1 MTVVEAIKKWLNVNN
16 VSVKEIEID
25 MLPAG
30 LNTLALMKSPT
41 NQVEEYIDG
50 SQKRTEYY
58 TLYIRKE
65 SQFNDERIDNNAF
78 FEDLENKVM
87 EWNLEGNL
95 PQLDG
100 KRHCDNISISGT
112 TYLFQ
117 SQENESIYSLT
128 FEIIYRKEA

>member
-16 VSVKEIEID
+16 VAVKEIEID

-30 LNTLALMKSPT
+30 INTLALIKSPT
-41 NQVEEYIDG
+41 NQVEEFIDG

-58 TLYIRKE
+58 TLYIRRE
-65 SQFNDERIDNNAF
+65 SQFNDERIDNNAY

-87 EWNLEGNL
+87 QWNLEGNL
-95 PQLDG
+95 PQLDN
-100 KRHCDNISISGT
+100 KRFCENISISGT

-117 SQENESIYSLT
+117 LQENESIYSLT

>member
-16 VSVKEIEID
+16 VAVKEIEID
-25 MLPAG
+25 MLPDG
-30 LNTLALMKSPT
+30 INTLALIKSPT
-41 NQVEEYIDG
+41 NQVEEFIDG

-58 TLYIRKE
+58 TLYIRRE
-65 SQFNDERIDNNAF
+65 SQFNDERIDNNAY

-87 EWNLEGNL
+87 QWNLEGNL
-95 PQLDG
+95 PQLDNN
-100 KRHCDNISISGT
+100 RFCENISISGT

-128 FEIIYRKEA
+128 FEIIYRKEV

>member
-30 LNTLALMKSPT
+30 INTLALMKSPT
-41 NQVEEYIDG
+41 NTVEEYIDG

-87 EWNLEGNL
+87 EWNLDGNL

>member
-30 LNTLALMKSPT
+30 INTLALMKSPT
-41 NQVEEYIDG
+41 NQVEEFIDG

-58 TLYIRKE
+58 TLYIRRE
-65 SQFNDERIDNNAF
+65 SQFNDERIDNNAY

-87 EWNLEGNL
+87 QWNLEGNL
-95 PQLDG
+95 PQLDNN
-100 KRHCDNISISGT
+100 RFCENISISGT

-128 FEIIYRKEA
+128 FEIIYRKEV

>member
-30 LNTLALMKSPT
+30 INTLALMKSPT
-41 NQVEEYIDG
+41 NQVNEYIDG

-87 EWNLEGNL
+87 EWNLDGNL

>member
-1 MTVVEAIKKWLNVNN
+1 MTVVEAIRKWLNVNYGD
-16 VSVKEIEID
+16 VKEIEID

-41 NQVEEYIDG
+41 NQVETYIDG

>member
-1 MTVVEAIKKWLNVNN
+1 MTVVEAIRKWLNVNF
-16 VSVKEIEID
+16 VDVKEIEID

-58 TLYIRKE
+58 TLYIRRE

-87 EWNLEGNL
+87 EWNLDGNL
-95 PQLDG
+95 PQLDN

>member
-16 VSVKEIEID
+16 VAVKEIEID

-30 LNTLALMKSPT
+30 INTLALMKSPT
-41 NQVEEYIDG
+41 NQVEEFIDG

-58 TLYIRKE
+58 TLYIRRE
-65 SQFNDERIDNNAF
+65 SQFNDERIDNNAY

-87 EWNLEGNL
+87 QWNLEGNL
-95 PQLDG
+95 PQLDNN
-100 KRHCDNISISGT
+100 RFCENISISGT

-128 FEIIYRKEA
+128 FEIIYRKEV

>member
-16 VSVKEIEID
+16 VTVKEIEID

-30 LNTLALMKSPT
+30 INTLALMKSPT

>member
-16 VSVKEIEID
+16 VDVKEIEID

-95 PQLDG
+95 PQLDN
-100 KRHCDNISISGT
+100 KRFCENISISGT

>member
-16 VSVKEIEID
+16 VAVKEIEID
-25 MLPAG
+25 LLPAG
-30 LNTLALMKSPT
+30 INTLALMKSPT
-41 NQVEEYIDG
+41 NQVEEFIDG

-65 SQFNDERIDNNAF
+65 SQFNDERIDNNAY

-87 EWNLEGNL
+87 QWNLEGNL
-95 PQLDG
+95 PQLDN
-100 KRHCDNISISGT
+100 KRFCENISISGT

-128 FEIIYRKEA
+128 FEIIYRKEV

>member
-30 LNTLALMKSPT
+30 INTLALMKSPT

-65 SQFNDERIDNNAF
+65 SQFNDERIDNNAC

-87 EWNLEGNL
+87 EWNLDGNL

-100 KRHCDNISISGT
+100 KRYCDNISISGT

>member
-16 VSVKEIEID
+16 ASVKEIEID

-58 TLYIRKE
+58 TLYIRRE

-87 EWNLEGNL
+87 QWNLEGNL
-95 PQLDG
+95 PQLDN
-100 KRHCDNISISGT
+100 KRFCENISISGT

-128 FEIIYRKEA
+128 FEIIYRKEV

>member
-16 VSVKEIEID
+16 VAVKEIEID

-30 LNTLALMKSPT
+30 INTLALMKSPT
-41 NQVEEYIDG
+41 NQVEEFIDG

-58 TLYIRKE
+58 TLYIRRE
-65 SQFNDERIDNNAF
+65 SQFNDERIDNNAY
-78 FEDLENKVM
+78 FEDLEDKVM
-87 EWNLEGNL
+87 QWNLEGNL
-95 PQLDG
+95 PQLDNN
-100 KRHCDNISISGT
+100 RFCENISISGT

-128 FEIIYRKEA
+128 FEIIYRKEV

>member
-16 VSVKEIEID
+16 VAVKEIEID

-30 LNTLALMKSPT
+30 INTLALIKSPT
-41 NQVEEYIDG
+41 NQVEEFIDG

-58 TLYIRKE
+58 TLYIRRE
-65 SQFNDERIDNNAF
+65 SQFNDERIDNNAY

-87 EWNLEGNL
+87 QWNLEGNL
-95 PQLDG
+95 PQLDNN
-100 KRHCDNISISGT
+100 RFCENISISGT

-128 FEIIYRKEA
+128 FEIIYRKEV

>member
-1 MTVVEAIKKWLNVNN
+1 MTVVEAIKKWLNVNDVAVN
-16 VSVKEIEID
+16 EIEID

-30 LNTLALMKSPT
+30 INTLALMKSPT

-87 EWNLEGNL
+87 EWNLDGNL
-95 PQLDG
+95 PQLDNN
-100 KRHCDNISISGT
+100 RFCENISISGT

-128 FEIIYRKEA
+128 FEIIYRKEV